1 MVIERGAS
9 NTLAV
14 MARETLSP
22 SYWLLH
28 FNDPD
33 RNGNAYCVVQA
44 GNATGAMVMLTFDEV
59 ASGAVAA
66 DGEVTLSPAGNWDV
80 TVYEQTSPTNIDT
93 AQANRLVRQMAVF
106 VEQGAAPDAGWTE
119 QCPNTGG
126 GTACDYDITVNVNGV
141 FVQTVND
148 VDPCVNNTLNINIT
162 A

>member
-28 FNDPD
+28 FNDPE

-44 GNATGAMVMLTFDEV
+44 GNATGAMVTLTFDEV

-93 AQANRLVRQMAVF
+93 ALANRLVREMAVF
-106 VEQGAAPDAGWTE
+106 VEQGAAPDAGWTD
-119 QCPNTGG
+119 QCPDTSG

-148 VDPCVNNTLNINIT
+148 VNPCVNNTLNINIT

>member
-1 MVIERGAS
+1 MVIERGSS

-28 FNDPD
+28 FNDPE

-44 GNATGAMVMLTFDEV
+44 GNATSAMVTLTFEEV

-66 DGEVTLSPAGNWDV
+66 DGEVTLSPAGNWNV

-93 AQANRLVRQMAVF
+93 DLADRLVREMAVF
-106 VEQGAAPDAGWTE
+106 VEQGTAPDSGWTDE
-119 QCPNTGG
+119 CPSS
-126 GTACDYDITVNVNGV
+126 GTACDYDITVNVNGS
-141 FVQTVND
+141 FVQTIND
-148 VDPCVNNTLNINIT
+148 VDPCVNNTLNITIT

>member
-28 FNDPD
+28 FNDPE

-44 GNATGAMVMLTFDEV
+44 GNATGAMVTLTFDEV

-66 DGEVTLSPAGNWDV
+66 DGEVTLSPAGNWTV
-80 TVYEQTSPTNIDT
+80 TVYEQTSPTNVDT
-93 AQANRLVRQMAVF
+93 ALANRLVREMAVF

-119 QCPNTGG
+119 QCPTSGG
-126 GTACDYDITVNVNGV
+126 ACDYDITVNVNGV
-141 FVQTVND
+141 FVQTIND
-148 VDPCVNNTLNINIT
+148 VDPCVNNTLNITIT

>member
-28 FNDPD
+28 FNDPE

-44 GNATGAMVMLTFDEV
+44 GNATGSMVTLTFDEV

-80 TVYEQTSPTNIDT
+80 TVYEQTSPTNINT
-93 AQANRLVRQMAVF
+93 ALANRLVREMAVF
-106 VEQGAAPDAGWTE
+106 VEQGAAPDAGWTD
-119 QCPNTGG
+119 QCPDTSG